1 MISRQPSG
9 VYAMAVPA
17 DDWPENR
24 QTCVDV
30 LCGYLR
36 MPYEPDPGGEAALAD
51 RAAYRANR
59 EVRHTI
65 IRLIGAHLREGA
77 LASWQGLNL
86 DLTGVAFDGG
96 DFRGAEFTGGEVR
109 FDKAQL
115 TAGQLGFRD
124 TRFIGGLVSFR
135 DAEFTGGTVDFR
147 QVAVWK
153 NAPEFDWDSTPP
165 PGVSLPVQPVTR
177 PPDGASAAAGTSTP
191 TGS

>member
-1 MISRQPSG
+1 
-9 VYAMAVPA
+9 MAVPA

-86 DLTGVAFDGG
+86 DLTGVVFDGG

-109 FDKAQL
+109 FDWAQ
-115 TAGQLGFRD
+115 
-124 TRFIGGLVSFR
+124 
-135 DAEFTGGTVDFR
+135 FTGGTVDFR

-165 PGVSLPVQPVTR
+165 SGVSLPVQPVTR
-177 PPDGASAAAGTSTP
+177 PPDEASAAAGTSTP